1 MRNNA
6 MIRNGE
12 ISLSDAKRVLR
23 KYWWIPALSTLLF
36 GALGFVATL
45 VLPKKYTSS
54 TSVLVEQ
61 PVVPAD
67 YVKPVV
73 TLDLNQRLA
82 SMKAQLLSSSRLQ
95 PVIDKFTLFPDKR
108 AKVPMEVLVWDLQ
121 KSVDVELLQPMPGA
135 IDRQPPGFRVAVTFD
150 NPHVAQQIC
159 QEITSMFMEQNA
171 TRRMAQAT
179 ETTEFMSEHLEQA
192 KAKMD
197 EQDARLAQFKR
208 QYLGS
213 LPEEEQANLQLLTGL
228 NTQLEAATQA
238 LNRAEQDKAFNET
251 MLSQGEANWKLMQS
265 GQQNPDTQEKQLEI
279 LQDQLTVLLTRYTPE
294 YPDVMKLKTQIEDL
308 KKRMSEEPEVGAT
321 VSPSRTKTHEPPQL
335 QQLRAKIK
343 QDEINIADLTRRQ
356 TQIQDQIHVI
366 QGRVQSSPMVEER
379 FKELTRNYQAA
390 TDFYNE
396 LMHKRANS
404 AMAADLEHQQQSE
417 TFRVLD
423 PPSYP
428 SSPSFPK
435 LPIFVGGGFG
445 AGLVLALG
453 VLYALAMV
461 DRAIYTEGDVEKGLK
476 LPVLVTV
483 PILNAPA
490 FSKIKTGGHGQS
502 SNFKATGVALKV

>member
-1 MRNNA
+1 

-12 ISLSDAKRVLR
+12 ISYADAKRVFR
-23 KYWWIPALSTLLF
+23 KYWWILAVSSLLL

-73 TLDLNQRLA
+73 TVDLNQRLA

-95 PVIDKFTLFPDKR
+95 PVIDKFNLFPDKR
-108 AKVPMEVLVWDLQ
+108 AQVPMEVLVDDLQ
-121 KSVDVELLQPMPGA
+121 KAVDVELLQPMPGA
-135 IDRQPPGFRVAVTFD
+135 INRQPPGFRVAVTFND
-150 NPHVAQQIC
+150 PHVAQQIC

-171 TRRMAQAT
+171 KRRMEQAT
-179 ETTEFMSEHLEQA
+179 DTTEFLSGQLEQA
-192 KAKMD
+192 KVKMD

-213 LPEEEQANLQLLTGL
+213 LPEEEQTNLQLLTGL

-251 MLSQGEANWKLMQS
+251 MVNQEEANWKLMQS
-265 GQQNPDTQEKQLEI
+265 GQQNPDTQEKQLAN
-279 LQDQLTVLLTRYTPE
+279 LQDQLTTLLTRYTPE
-294 YPDVMKLKTQIEDL
+294 YPDVIKLKTQIEDL
-308 KKRMSEEPEVGAT
+308 KKRMSEEPAVGTSAN
-321 VSPSRTKTHEPPQL
+321 PSRTKTHEPPQL
-335 QQLRAKIK
+335 QQLRAKIR
-343 QDEINIADLTRRQ
+343 QDEVSIADLTRRQ
-356 TQIQDQIHVI
+356 TQIQDQIHMI
-366 QGRVQSSPMVEER
+366 QGRVQSSPMVEEQ
-379 FKELTRNYQAA
+379 FKELTRNSQAA
-390 TDFYNE
+390 TDIYNE
-396 LMHKRANS
+396 LMKKRANS

-423 PPSYP
+423 APSFP
-428 SSPSFPK
+428 SHPSFPK
-435 LPIFVGGGFG
+435 LPIFVGGGSG

-453 VLYALAMV
+453 VLYALAML
-461 DRAIYTEGDVEKGLK
+461 DKAMYTERDVEKCLK
-476 LPVLVTV
+476 LPVLVSV
-483 PILNAPA
+483 PAMSIAGLNLDKVKA
-490 FSKIKTGGHGQS
+490 GGHGKS
-502 SNFKATGVALKV
+502 SKFEATLALKV

>member
-1 MRNNA
+1 MA
-6 MIRNGE
+6 RNGE
-12 ISLSDAKRVLR
+12 ISLTDAKRSLR
-23 KYWWIPALSTLLF
+23 KYWWIPTLSTLLL
-36 GALGFVATL
+36 GSLGFVATL

-54 TSVLVEQ
+54 TNVLVEQ

-67 YVKPVV
+67 YVQPVV
-73 TLDLNQRLA
+73 TLDLNLRLA

-95 PVIDKFTLFPDKR
+95 PVIDKFNLFPDKR
-108 AKVPMEVLVWDLQ
+108 AKVPMGVLVDDLQ
-121 KSVDVELLQPMPGA
+121 KSVDVELLQPMSGA

-150 NPHVAQQIC
+150 NPQVAQQIC

-171 TRRMAQAT
+171 KRRMEQAT
-179 ETTEFMSEHLEQA
+179 STTGFLSEQLEQA
-192 KAKMD
+192 KVKMD

-238 LNRAEQDKAFNET
+238 LNRAAQDKAFNET
-251 MLSQGEANWKLMQS
+251 MLNQQEANWKLMLS
-265 GQQNPDTQEKQLEI
+265 GQQNPDTQDQQLAS
-279 LQDQLTVLLTRYTPE
+279 LQDQLTALLARYMPE
-294 YPDVMKLKTQIEDL
+294 YPDVIKLKAQIEAL
-308 KKRMSEEPEVGAT
+308 KKRMSEEPEVSAA
-321 VSPSRTKTHEPPQL
+321 VNPSRTQTHEPPQL
-335 QQLRAKIK
+335 QQLRARIK
-343 QDEINIADLTRRQ
+343 QDEVSSADLTRRQ
-356 TQIQDQIHVI
+356 TQIQDQIRVI
-366 QGRVQSSPMVEER
+366 QGRVQSSPMVEEQ
-379 FKELTRNYQAA
+379 FKELTRNSQAA

-396 LMHKRANS
+396 LLKKRANS
-404 AMAADLEHQQQSE
+404 AMATDLEHQQQSE

-453 VLYALAMV
+453 VLYVLAML
-461 DRAIYTEGDVEKGLK
+461 DKAMYTERDVEKSLK
-476 LPVLVTV
+476 LPVLVSV
-483 PILNAPA
+483 PILNVAA
-490 FSKIKTGGHGQS
+490 VTNRKLSGRGKS
-502 SNFKATGVALKV
+502 SNFEATVALKA